1 MIKLT
6 INGKTIEVSEG
17 TTILDAA
24 KMLNIEI
31 PTLCHHPKLTP
42 FGGCRLCIVEVKGAE
57 TAHIMHNACF
67 RGNGSDNFNTC
78 S

>member
-42 FGGCRLCIVEVKGAE
+42 FRRLQALYC
-57 TAHIMHNACF
+57 
-67 RGNGSDNFNTC
+67 
-78 S
+78 